1 MLVYVK
7 HLVSIL
13 VFLFLSLVIG
23 NYLIK
28 QLSTTNIRSTIE
40 GMETDILSSLAGEPS
55 TTGATTTGASTT
67 GATSTGA
74 TTTGATSTGATTTGA
89 TSTGA
94 TSTGATTTGATTT
107 GATTMPTIA
116 PSTEPC
122 EIKDVDK
129 PIELAAAF
137 EMVNKQTDMIR
148 TLKESTEATTSLK
161 IDKSGDAEFLVL
173 SNLKMLVNNGIS
185 KNEASL
191 KAVYEQYIGN
201 REVTLLA
208 TDINS
213 LKMEKPNAN
222 ALHGQEI
229 ALICRIKV
237 IINGHQTLIDRILEK
252 GSDE

>member
-1 MLVYVK
+1 MLIYVK

-13 VFLFLSLVIG
+13 VFLFLSLLIG
-23 NYLIK
+23 NYLMK
-28 QLSTTNIRSTIE
+28 RLSKTSLRSTIE
-40 GMETDILSSLAGEPS
+40 GMETDILSSLADAASADEPTTTNTTGII
-55 TTGATTTGASTT
+55 TTGATD
-67 GATSTGA
+67 
-74 TTTGATSTGATTTGA
+74 
-89 TSTGA
+89 
-94 TSTGATTTGATTT
+94 
-107 GATTMPTIA
+107 TTMPTIA

-122 EIKDVDK
+122 DIKDVDK

-137 EMVNKQTDMIR
+137 EKVNKQTDMIR
-148 TLKESTEATTSLK
+148 TLNEITEPIAPLK

-173 SNLKMLVNNGIS
+173 SNLKLLVNNGIS

-191 KAVYEQYIGN
+191 KAVYDQYIGN

-213 LKMEKPNAN
+213 LKMEKTNAD

-229 ALICRIKV
+229 ALICRANV

-252 GSDE
+252 GADE